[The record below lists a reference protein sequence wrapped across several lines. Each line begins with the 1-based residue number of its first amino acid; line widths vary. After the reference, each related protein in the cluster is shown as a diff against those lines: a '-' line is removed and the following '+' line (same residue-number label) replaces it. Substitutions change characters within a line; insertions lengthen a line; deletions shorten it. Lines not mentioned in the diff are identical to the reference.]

1 MSRDLGKRPASHVQ
15 TAIARGAQAKAGDG
29 RQRVVAPHVQ
39 AAIAVGA
46 QAKIADGR
54 RPVARQ
60 RQAPQGQTLAAHVE
74 ASVLGGAIAQPK
86 KGGLGTEGRE
96 VASHVQV
103 ALKSSSTAQR
113 RREGPGGN
121 GVRSTIQ
128 RSKQMLITDYFSGGG
143 GNSGGNKQ
151 NSNKQISSSSKQE
164 KQVSVRLVL
173 VFTADSDIG
182 VGDFDYNE
190 YNLYVDDIQVHPVP
204 LPLHATLINIINPNS
219 LPTLCSHINSTTD
232 IIGQQKRIQLTNA
245 LGVHYNTNAV
255 AIEDE
260 IDDV

>member
-1 MSRDLGKRPASHVQ
+1 MSRDSGKRPASHVQ
-15 TAIARGAQAKAGDG
+15 TAIARGAQAKAADG

-46 QAKIADGR
+46 QAKIADGG

-60 RQAPQGQTLAAHVE
+60 RQAPQRQTLAAHVE

-143 GNSGGNKQ
+143 GKSGG
-151 NSNKQISSSSKQE
+151 NKQISSSTKQKE
-164 KQVSVRLVL
+164 QVSVRLVL

-190 YNLYVDDIQVHPVP
+190 YNLYVDDLQVHPVP
-204 LPLHATLINIINPNS
+204 QLLHAALINIIDPNS

-232 IIGQQKRIQLTNA
+232 IIGQQKRIQLRNA
-245 LGVHYNTNAV
+245 LGDYYNTNAV